1 MISRRQTILGFGSV
15 FVAIVAFLYWNH
27 CNGLRYIAET
37 HSVLLVGY
45 ASLLYLHANE
55 HPPHSVDD
63 LFAAGLL
70 LHADDGTVSMPGFAS
85 SLVTTELVARVRP
98 SFPESVE
105 GFVAY
110 EDRVVTRGT
119 REEVLCISLQGVAP
133 DRADMREAIRRVGL
147 LWYRV
152 AQGEPTGVPWLNDLM
167 AGP

>member
-1 MISRRQTILGFGSV
+1 M
-15 FVAIVAFLYWNH
+15 
-27 CNGLRYIAET
+27 
-37 HSVLLVGY
+37 LLVGY

-70 LHADDGTVSMPGFAS
+70 LREDDGTVSMPGFAS
-85 SLVTTELVARVRP
+85 SLVTRELVARVRP

-105 GFVAY
+105 ESVAH
-110 EDRVVTRGT
+110 EGRVVSRET
-119 REEVLCISLQGVAP
+119 REEALCISLEGVAP
-133 DRADMREAIRRVGL
+133 DRVDMREATRRVGL

-152 AQGEPTGVPWLNDLM
+152 AQGETTGLPWLDDLM